1 MKKIK
6 ALLMAV
12 INLVIADIIY
22 LSFFWD
28 GKDFFSNVIS
38 SLILTFV
45 IFSVYN
51 LLFHYWELKEKYKKY
66 IGD

>member
-12 INLVIADIIY
+12 INLVIGNIIY

-38 SLILTFV
+38 SLILTFAV
-45 IFSVYN
+45 FLVYN
-51 LLFHYWELKEKYKKY
+51 LLFHYWELKEKYKEY